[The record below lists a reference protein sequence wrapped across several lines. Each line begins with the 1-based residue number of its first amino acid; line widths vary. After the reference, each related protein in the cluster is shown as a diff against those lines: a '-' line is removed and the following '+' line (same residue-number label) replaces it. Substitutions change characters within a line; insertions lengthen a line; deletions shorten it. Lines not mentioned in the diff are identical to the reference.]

1 MSTHAPLP
9 VTLRSMRNADM
20 PALANMWVESWREVF
35 PDIDFETRRAWFHDR
50 MAAHSAAGVRIWIA
64 HNASALQGFIT
75 VDTASQFI
83 DQLAVARAA
92 LGRGVAQA
100 LIAEARHLSPRRLL
114 LDVNEANTR
123 AVRFY
128 QRQGFAVT
136 GRGIS
141 EASGLALLRMLWLGK
156 EPSHGV

>member
-1 MSTHAPLP
+1 MSTCEPLSA
-9 VTLRSMRNADM
+9 TLRTMRDVDM
-20 PALANMWVESWREVF
+20 PALADMWVESWRDVF
-35 PDIDFETRRAWFHDR
+35 PDIDFEARRTWFYDR
-50 MAAHSAAGVRIWIA
+50 MAAHRATGVRIA
-64 HNASALQGFIT
+64 VAETASVLQGFIT
-75 VDTASQFI
+75 VDTANQFI

-100 LIAEARHLSPRRLL
+100 LIAEARRLSPRRLL

>member
-1 MSTHAPLP
+1 MSAHAPSP
-9 VTLRSMRNADM
+9 VTLRTMRDADM
-20 PALANMWVESWREVF
+20 PALADIWVASWREVF
-35 PDIDFETRRAWFHDR
+35 PDIDFEARRPWFHDR
-50 MAAHSAAGVRIWIA
+50 MAAHRAAGVCVCA
-64 HNASALQGFIT
+64 AENAGALHGFIT

-100 LIAEARHLSPRRLL
+100 LIAEARRLSPRRLL

-128 QRQGFAVT
+128 QRQSFAVIGT
-136 GRGIS
+136 GIS
-141 EASGLALLRMLWLGK
+141 AASGLALLRMQW
-156 EPSHGV
+156 VA